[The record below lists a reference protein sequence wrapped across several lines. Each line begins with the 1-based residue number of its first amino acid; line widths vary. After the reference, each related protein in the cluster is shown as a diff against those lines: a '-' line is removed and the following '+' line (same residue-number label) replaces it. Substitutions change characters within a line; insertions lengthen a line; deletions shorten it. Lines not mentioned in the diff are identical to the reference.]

1 MDDQTK
7 AVGWWWAE
15 PRTGEERAAVW
26 KLAYAHGVGGVDS
39 CLEGRWCLL
48 GKIKRSVLRSEEGNF
63 DCWRVEWRTC
73 QSPLWLGSCLMLMMV
88 LVIGLGQQI
97 KKLVSWS
104 GQRNVGIVAR
114 VASVSMEEEETRARE
129 CEA

>member
-1 MDDQTK
+1 
-7 AVGWWWAE
+7 
-15 PRTGEERAAVW
+15 
-26 KLAYAHGVGGVDS
+26 
-39 CLEGRWCLL
+39 
-48 GKIKRSVLRSEEGNF
+48 
-63 DCWRVEWRTC
+63 
-73 QSPLWLGSCLMLMMV
+73 MLMMV